1 METQSSSA
9 GSESGALWYV
19 LQVRSAAEKS
29 VVENIKRIAKKR
41 NVEHLFVDFNVPVVE
56 IAKHGTVKPKQ
67 KVLCSGYVFVK
78 MVVNESSL
86 AVINELSVGGVGGRL
101 IISFLP
107 KAQTP
112 KPLSERE
119 YKEMLDTMMKS
130 SQDRADDVIFEIGMD
145 VKITSGAFK
154 DFKGTVVN
162 FDKEKSTL
170 EVSVSVFNRETT
182 VEVNFKDVE
191 IIKS

>member
-1 METQSSSA
+1 MASQSN
-9 GSESGALWYV
+9 SESGALWYV
-19 LQVRSAAEKS
+19 LQVRSGAEKS

-41 NVEHLFVDFNVPVVE
+41 NVTHLFADFNVPSVE
-56 IAKHGTVKPKQ
+56 IAKHGTAKPRS

-86 AVINELSVGGVGGRL
+86 AVINEMSGSGAGSRL
-101 IISFLP
+101 VISFLP

-119 YKEMLDTMMKS
+119 YREMLDTMLKS
-130 SQDRADDVIFEIGMD
+130 SQDRSEDVSFEIGMD

-154 DFKGTVVN
+154 DFKGTIVN
-162 FDKEKSTL
+162 FDKEKTTL